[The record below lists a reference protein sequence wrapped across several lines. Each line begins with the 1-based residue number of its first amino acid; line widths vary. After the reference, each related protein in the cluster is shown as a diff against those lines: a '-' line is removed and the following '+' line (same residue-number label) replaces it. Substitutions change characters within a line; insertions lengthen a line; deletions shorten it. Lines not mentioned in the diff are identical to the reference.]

1 MAVKDDGDHFDPTP
15 VGIALT
21 RRAMRKAAT
30 DALNGH
36 IALLMVLFAP
46 SDVVDLLQ
54 CHIGALDDWR
64 ERADPPVRKP

>member
-1 MAVKDDGDHFDPTP
+1 MHHFDPTP
-15 VGIALT
+15 VGIALSK
-21 RRAMRKAAT
+21 RAMRKAAM
-30 DALNGH
+30 DALGGQV
-36 IALLMVLFAP
+36 ALLSVLMPP